1 MNKWDMLRGKGAIF
15 DLDGTLIDSMQIW
28 REIDKEF
35 FARRGMKI
43 PQGYQAKIAHLGF
56 RDVAAFT
63 VKNYLP
69 DEREEDLI
77 AEWDGM
83 CLQKYGALDA
93 AKYFKE
99 GAVEFIRALRG
110 RGVPLVVATASS
122 PRLFEPILR
131 AGGVF
136 GLFEGFFTVE
146 DAGRNKSF
154 PDIFLLCAGK
164 LGLAPEDC
172 VVFEDNLIPLRAA
185 KSAGMRAVAVYDL
198 SAESHEKDLRRE
210 ADLYIRSFTEML

>member
-69 DEREEDLI
+69 DDR
-77 AEWDGM
+77 
-83 CLQKYGALDA
+83 
-93 AKYFKE
+93 
-99 GAVEFIRALRG
+99 
-110 RGVPLVVATASS
+110 
-122 PRLFEPILR
+122 
-131 AGGVF
+131 
-136 GLFEGFFTVE
+136 
-146 DAGRNKSF
+146 
-154 PDIFLLCAGK
+154 
-164 LGLAPEDC
+164 
-172 VVFEDNLIPLRAA
+172 
-185 KSAGMRAVAVYDL
+185 
-198 SAESHEKDLRRE
+198 
-210 ADLYIRSFTEML
+210 